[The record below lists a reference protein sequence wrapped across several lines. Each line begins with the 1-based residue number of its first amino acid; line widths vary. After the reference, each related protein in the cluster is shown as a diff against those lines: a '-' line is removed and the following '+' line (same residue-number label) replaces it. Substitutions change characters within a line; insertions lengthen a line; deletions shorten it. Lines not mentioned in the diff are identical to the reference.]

1 VSVTNANS
9 MPDNDALLAAEWK
22 SPAFDARFRRDRTL
36 RLAEEFGR
44 EYASAAEY
52 SGHRPWLDTYFADK
66 GQSAKIRRGDPSRAL
81 PKFLSF
87 DERIEYAQEWGASDE
102 RIEQAK
108 HLADFG
114 LDKKARRLPLC
125 GILAKRVDCRGK
137 CRTTYF
143 ERFGCNLRYCTV
155 CGERGFRALF
165 SKYMGYEPIA
175 QKIIER
181 VSAQGRNPVIAK
193 LDFTTPSDGKMPTKA
208 YVRKFHR
215 DLWRFR
221 RVLEREFGLSK
232 DDFGILGCD
241 EFGGKKTAEHPT
253 GNWNLHRHCVY
264 VGPFLPQREKDAER
278 LGYKNLRKTRERRAG
293 AQNRAS
299 GCPFVA
305 EQEPTRSERAG
316 AGHES
321 ETAYSRHLLSDIW
334 SEIRGE
340 RSFVSIKPAR
350 SFPEALGHAL
360 KYPAKFLSSSTPQR
374 LAELEKVFDG
384 TRRVSASGA
393 FYGVKIEG
401 DADKKHSHGKCP
413 KCDGQLVG
421 HALGHGGGFVVASEL
436 QKEGRVDLAVVRRE
450 ETRKKI
456 FSDGVRAP

>member
-1 VSVTNANS
+1 MSVTNANS

-22 SPAFDARFRRDRTL
+22 SPAFDARFRRDRNL

-44 EYASAAEY
+44 EYAGAAEY
-52 SGHRPWLDTYFADK
+52 SGHRPWLDTYFAGK
-66 GQSAKIRRGDPSRAL
+66 GQSTKIRRGDPSRAL

-87 DERIEYAQEWGASDE
+87 EERIDYAREWGASDE

-181 VSAQGRNPVIAK
+181 VRAQGRNPVIAK

-264 VGPFLPQREKDAER
+264 VGPFLPQRGKD
-278 LGYKNLRKTRERRAG
+278 
-293 AQNRAS
+293 
-299 GCPFVA
+299 
-305 EQEPTRSERAG
+305 
-316 AGHES
+316 
-321 ETAYSRHLLSDIW
+321 SRHLLSDMW

-413 KCDGQLVG
+413 KCEGQLVG